1 MTLVQSNGTTGVTI
15 RIQMGGLILIF
26 HLVQSCMIIQL
37 TSWSTLPIQ
46 TVYHIKLGM
55 HLLDCG

>member
-15 RIQMGGLILIF
+15 RIQMDGLISIF
-26 HLVQSCMIIQL
+26 HLVQPCMIILL
-37 TSWSTLPIQ
+37 TSWSTLRIQ
-46 TVYHIKLGM
+46 TVYHIKHGM